1 MRNRSKLA
9 AVAAFGCATVLAALS
24 VPSASAQPAPAAG
37 GAAANKDAG
46 APKASADAGTSAAKP
61 SPDAGAAVPASASA
75 DGGAPSS
82 AAPTAP
88 SASPAA
94 ARKAAPPPPPNA
106 AQIAALQ
113 SFKGETDEFERGA
126 KGYRDTV
133 NAIIRLHYEQKKK
146 EILGD
151 LDAEIGIEKGELK
164 KARDNAIAR
173 LEKFVADYSG
183 SRSNV
188 KATPDAMYR
197 LAALYEERARSEEAT
212 EPVEDGIKPAIAL
225 YKRIIREYP
234 KYGEI
239 AGVHYF
245 LGHAYNDSGRT
256 AESQQVW
263 RALVCHNKFKY
274 PTPPDPKN
282 PDRDT
287 INPLPQDHDEAY
299 WSAWRSR
306 HRDAK
311 QLRRGEPD
319 TVYEDPYPKTC
330 EPLPQPNLRPGDD
343 PKYVAEIWWQ
353 IGNWEFDQLDF
364 GSGVVRDEPAS
375 VYGFNRA
382 SSAYNQSMRFKKPPL
397 YGVALYKD
405 SWTLF
410 KQQRFEAATREFI
423 SLLLYTDE
431 QQKLTGDPGAD
442 FRGEA
447 FTYIAGSLT
456 NIDFVGPGPD
466 DPYIQRP
473 DIIDTESRPDV
484 VEKKLHIAIDRVKD
498 PTLIPQDKTWTFDIY
513 NALAEEFRSLN
524 QYSNAIEVYELMLKN
539 WPMHPEAP
547 SVQDG
552 IAGAYEQIANTK
564 KTGTPEHEAVFSKA
578 LDARTKLSNYIG
590 TTAWTDAN
598 KDNPGALRKAERL
611 VRGGL
616 RQAAVQ
622 HTNNGRGAVASA
634 TETGDAARQLE
645 LLTRASTEYKLA
657 ATGWKGYL
665 TQDENA
671 PDAYESRYWLADAH
685 RNSVRIQVALHKI
698 KPSLHGEPGRQDID
712 VAKAAAVDARD
723 SNEDDKFLDNAALFV
738 VDIADVDRDLAYQ
751 RFEDTKG
758 AQGIEKREEVKFKE
772 DAEKSVSVD
781 AVPPVVLQSIQA
793 RDEYV
798 GRVPTALDVAGH
810 ALDYAY
816 YAGET
821 FFLYGQFD
829 LARAR
834 FEPMYKEQCGKTKF
848 GYLAWEKLITMS
860 NLSKDLDRSTK
871 LAEEGKAKSCAFT
884 DADKAKESI
893 IINPTLQE
901 ASYVRARAKFEEA
914 KAAPPGDGKNKLW
927 REAGGLYEAAL
938 SAAPGRDEAPEAAMN
953 AAYAYKQV
961 GEVAKAIELYNKFI
975 NEYGNEDRLNKL
987 QKGDPKTKAPA
998 DPKKYEERL
1007 KYLNDAYDALGTT
1020 YYSFFNYQR
1029 AAETFEKVANSE
1041 RFDAE
1046 KRKSA
1051 SKNAMVLYAA
1061 MGQRDKMGSQYR
1073 VYVSLKPSAEEKTS
1087 ADYLVA
1093 TYDYKQWNPKG
1104 GDTGQNRT
1112 VRQSAQTALE
1122 DFARKAPAGKYKVEA
1137 VYFLAKMKKTV
1148 GEANRTQLKAVVA
1161 AWEDYKRVAPAG
1173 KDGKSAAFEPP
1184 YVDYAA
1190 EADFTMVD
1198 EDIKEKYDSDTR
1210 HKYAGSIEEI
1220 LGKFDPKTQ
1229 KTLKAGKYQVNAD
1242 EADKWDKQLERIVR
1256 TYPSLEWV
1264 PATLARQG
1272 SIWDALRTGLY
1283 NTVPPALKYYTP
1295 AQEKFLKQMEDSG
1308 RPELEDKAA
1317 EIRDATREG
1326 WRSKKESELK
1336 GSDTLMIR
1344 RYASAVHLAKKYNIK
1359 NAQTSRAVSR
1369 LAYFTDILGD
1379 PKMKDYVTQTAD
1391 PADANK
1397 KLEYKDGQFI
1407 QSRPGMASVAPPNG
1421 LAPVLPVAP

>member
-1 MRNRSKLA
+1 MRNRILLA
-9 AVAAFGCATVLAALS
+9 ASACVTLLAALS
-24 VPSASAQPAPAAG
+24 VPSASAQPAPG
-37 GAAANKDAG
+37 KDAG
-46 APKASADAGTSAAKP
+46 PAAKADGGATHT
-61 SPDAGAAVPASASA
+61 SGDAGAAPATAATAASGDA
-75 DGGAPSS
+75 GATPLAQAPM
-82 AAPTAP
+82 AAT
-88 SASPAA
+88 ASPAA
-94 ARKAAPPPPPNA
+94 ARKFTPPPPPTP

-113 SFKGETDEFERGA
+113 TFKGETEEFERGA
-126 KGYRDTV
+126 RGYRDTV
-133 NAIIRLHYEQKKK
+133 TAIIRLHYEQKKK

-151 LDAEIGIEKGELK
+151 LDAEISIEKGELK
-164 KARDNAIAR
+164 KARDNAISR
-173 LEKFVADYSG
+173 LERFVADYSG
-183 SRSNV
+183 SRANV

-234 KYGEI
+234 KYGEV

-256 AESQQVW
+256 AEAQQVW

-287 INPLPQDHDEAY
+287 IIPLPQDHDEVY

-311 QLRRGEPD
+311 QLRKGEPD
-319 TVYEDPYPKTC
+319 TQYEDPYPKSC

-397 YGVALYKD
+397 YGVSLYKD

-423 SLLLYTDE
+423 TLLLYTDE

-456 NIDFVGPGPD
+456 NIDFTGPGPD

-484 VEKKLHIAIDRVKD
+484 VEKKLHVAIDRVRD
-498 PTLIPQDKTWTFDIY
+498 PSLIPQDKSWTFDIY

-524 QYSNAIEVYELMLKN
+524 QYNNAIEVYELMLKN

-547 SVQDG
+547 SVQAG
-552 IAGAYEQIANTK
+552 IADAYEQIANTK
-564 KTGTPEHEAVFSKA
+564 KTGTPEHEAVFTKA
-578 LDARTKLSNYIG
+578 LEARTKLSNYIG
-590 TTAWTDAN
+590 TTPWTEAN

-622 HTNNGRGAVASA
+622 HTNNGRGAVAAA

-685 RNSVRIQVALHKI
+685 RNAVRIQVALHKI
-698 KPSLHGEPGRQDID
+698 KPSLHAEPGRQDID
-712 VAKAAAVDARD
+712 VAKAAAIDARD

-751 RFEDTKG
+751 LFEDSKG
-758 AQGIEKREEVKFKE
+758 AQGIEKREEVKFKGE
-772 DAEKSVSVD
+772 SEKTVQVD
-781 AVPPVVLQSIQA
+781 TVPPVVLQSIQA

-798 GRVPTALDVAGH
+798 GRVPATLDVQGH

-821 FFLYGQFD
+821 FFLYGQFE

-834 FEPMYKEQCGKTKF
+834 FEPMYKENCGKNKF

-871 LAEEGKAKSCAFT
+871 LAEEAKAKSCAT
-884 DADKAKESI
+884 NEAEEAKGAL
-893 IINPTLQE
+893 IINPTIQE

-914 KAAPPGDGKNKLW
+914 KAAPPGDAKNKLW

-938 SAAPGRDEAPEAAMN
+938 SAAPARDEAPEAAMN

-975 NEYGNEDRLNKL
+975 SEYGNEDRLNKL

-1007 KYLNDAYDALGTT
+1007 RYLNDAYDALGTT

-1029 AAETFEKVANSE
+1029 AAETYEKVANSE
-1041 RFDAE
+1041 RFDSE
-1046 KRKSA
+1046 KRKVA
-1051 SKNAMVLYAA
+1051 SKNAMVLYAN
-1061 MGQRDKMGSQYR
+1061 MGQRDKMNSQYK

-1087 ADYLVA
+1087 ADYLIA

-1112 VRQSAQTALE
+1112 VRQNAQTALE
-1122 DFARKAPAGKYKVEA
+1122 DFNRKAPAGKYKVEA
-1137 VYFLAKMKKTV
+1137 MYFLAKMKKTV
-1148 GEANRTQLKAVVA
+1148 GENNRAALKAVVA

-1229 KTLKAGKYQVNAD
+1229 KTIKAGKYQTNAD

-1272 SIWDALRTGLY
+1272 SIWDSLRTGLY

-1295 AQEKFLKQMEDSG
+1295 AQEKFLKQMEESG

-1326 WRSKKESELK
+1326 WRAKKESELK

-1344 RYASAVHLAKKYNIK
+1344 RYASAVALAKKYNVK
-1359 NAQTSRAVSR
+1359 NAQTARAISR

-1391 PADANK
+1391 PSDASK
-1397 KLEYKDGQFI
+1397 KLDYKDHQYV